1 MTYKLS
7 QIERTLLSAYLDG
20 EVSPAERLRVE
31 QLLKNSEQA
40 RQYLRDLHAVDH
52 LATVATTV
60 SGGAAISS
68 AAVSAK
74 LTGSAIQAVARRTAI
89 SKVAGLSS
97 WGVAG
102 LAGVAATV
110 VVGVAL
116 SVRPSVPVKTA
127 NGDGT
132 SRNKVETAAVPTTPA
147 IDLDSTTLLIP
158 PMTTADLY
166 AFAVHGT
173 LPLDA
178 KRKRFITLD
187 TKGDDSLQ
195 VKVHAKMPE
204 EMESALADIEPAIVQ
219 VLDSIQQVV
228 RTSLLRSADGEIVLR
243 SDIPQV
249 RLQAIRSL
257 ELMAPQ
263 LPQKACRQLE
273 RTRTELAAVEQ
284 VERRSTAPSYAQ
296 ASGAAR
302 PVSYKVIY
310 QNAGWNAQEL
320 PTSQFVVR
328 FDGNE
333 DSFVIDSRSL
343 GSLQATMRTA
353 PSAPV
358 AAAIE
363 ELQVSAGAM
372 ADARAKRIRM
382 PARPSTPLP
391 PSPPSIRNAI
401 LDGRAVEQDAIGQS
415 EEATAQETWQ
425 TSTYRHDIE
434 MVFSNED
441 SVIHYT
447 RVLIDS
453 AGRSLRRVDSILQR
467 VEIRV
472 RNGGGGG
479 NIQIGGGGQN
489 SINVVQWNF
498 VPSNEERMLPDS
510 DDEGGTDNP

>member
-31 QLLKNSEQA
+31 QLLKSSEQA

-52 LATVATTV
+52 LAAAATAV
-60 SGGAAISS
+60 SGGGAISS

-74 LTGSAIQAVARRTAI
+74 LTGSAIQAMARRTAV

-116 SVRPSVPVKTA
+116 SVRPSAPMKTVT
-127 NGDGT
+127 GDRIEPQAK
-132 SRNKVETAAVPTTPA
+132 SEISAVPT
-147 IDLDSTTLLIP
+147 IDLDSTRLLVP

-204 EMESALADIEPAIVQ
+204 EMESALADIEPAMVQ
-219 VLDSIQQVV
+219 LLDSIQLVI
-228 RTSLLRSADGEIVLR
+228 RTSLLQSADGEIALR
-243 SDIPQV
+243 SDIPQM

-257 ELMAPQ
+257 ERAAPQ
-263 LPQKACRQLE
+263 LPQKVRQQLD

-284 VERRSTAPSYAQ
+284 VQHRSTAPYYAQ
-296 ASGAAR
+296 ASGSAR
-302 PVSYKVIY
+302 PVPYKVIY
-310 QNAGWNAQEL
+310 QNAGWNAQDL
-320 PTSQFVVR
+320 PASQFVVR
-328 FDGNE
+328 FNDNE
-333 DSFVIDSRSL
+333 GSFTIDSRSL
-343 GSLQATMRTA
+343 GSLQAMMRTH
-353 PSAPV
+353 PSVPAAV
-358 AAAIE
+358 ALDE
-363 ELQVSAGAM
+363 VQVSSGAV
-372 ADARAKRIRM
+372 ADVHVKRTKA
-382 PARPSTPLP
+382 PARPATPLP
-391 PSPPSIRNAI
+391 PLPPMPRSATLDARAI
-401 LDGRAVEQDAIGQS
+401 PQDEIDMPMEDTVEMTWRRSYTRDIAIIF
-415 EEATAQETWQ
+415 
-425 TSTYRHDIE
+425 ST
-434 MVFSNED
+434 ED
-441 SVIHYT
+441 SVIRHT
-447 RVLIDS
+447 RVLVDS
-453 AGRSLRRVDSILQR
+453 AGSCLRRVDSILQR

-472 RNGGGGG
+472 RNGGSGG
-479 NIQIGGGGQN
+479 NIQIGGGGGN
-489 SINVVQWNF
+489 SIDIVRWNVG
-498 VPSNEERMLPDS
+498 PRNEREMLPDS
-510 DDEGGTDNP
+510 DDDEAIDTP